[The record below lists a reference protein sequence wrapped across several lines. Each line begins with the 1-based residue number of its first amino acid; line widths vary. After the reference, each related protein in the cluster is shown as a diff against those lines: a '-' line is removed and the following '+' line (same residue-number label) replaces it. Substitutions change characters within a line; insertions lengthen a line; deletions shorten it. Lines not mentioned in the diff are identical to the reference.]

1 MEEKIIFTAEDGTE
15 TAFYVIEETKLGGY
29 NYLLVA
35 ESEDEDA
42 ECLILKDLS
51 DSADAQAVYEPVED
65 EVELDAV
72 ARVFA
77 ELLED
82 VTIE

>member
-15 TAFYVIEETKLGGY
+15 TAFYVLEETKLGGV

-35 ESEDEDA
+35 DSQDDDA

-51 DSADAQAVYEPVED
+51 EDSSDQAVYEPVED

>member
-15 TAFYVIEETKLGGY
+15 TAFYVLEQTKLGGV

-35 ESEDEDA
+35 DSQDDDA

-51 DSADAQAVYEPVED
+51 EDSSDQAVYEPVED